1 MHVFNFPWLITTIYY
16 SLLKIG
22 WSIWLLALGGKVSVW
37 VLVLDL
43 LFLLPTLLLFF
54 SFLFSF
60 LSSCFFFFPSS
71 SPSVLNHSQG
81 LSWFLNS
88 HCLTSE
94 SLGFLLASLNF
105 LWSQNCCLLSYY
117 EIFYLI
123 IASVDLNHSLHP
135 PVMKR
140 RRRTVIDIFMEL
152 LAYNKP

>member
-1 MHVFNFPWLITTIYY
+1 MINYNH
-16 SLLKIG
+16 
-22 WSIWLLALGGKVSVW
+22 
-37 VLVLDL
+37 
-43 LFLLPTLLLFF
+43 LLFF
-54 SFLFSF
+54 TKDWVKYLVTGTWRESLS
-60 LSSCFFFFPSS
+60 LSSGPGPSLPPSLSPSLFFFPFFVSLFMFFFFFPSS
-71 SPSVLNHSQG
+71 YPSVLNHSQG
-81 LSWFLNS
+81 LSLFLNS